1 MSIMR
6 PPNRY
11 EQNGK
16 LIMELKHK
24 RVSADDPTVSHRQR
38 RIAVLALFAA
48 LAAGLI
54 EMAAQLW
61 PLDNLGADSG
71 SIVVRLFIY
80 AAVAVL
86 IVLFSQGREW
96 ARMTL
101 LVGLGVI
108 GTASLILEPL
118 AWLFDEPDFGA
129 FFAALDLPGA
139 VILFSRLAHIAAVF
153 VGVFAMIKLRPTRK
167 RASQSRRRAS

>member
-1 MSIMR
+1 M
-6 PPNRY
+6 
-11 EQNGK
+11 EQKQHYAAGND
-16 LIMELKHK
+16 
-24 RVSADDPTVSHRQR
+24 SPTSHRHR

-48 LAAGLI
+48 LAAGLV
-54 EMAAQLW
+54 EMVAHLW
-61 PLDNLGADSG
+61 PLDNLGVDSG

-86 IVLFSQGREW
+86 IVLFAQGREW

-118 AWLFDEPDFGA
+118 AWLFGEPDFGA
-129 FFAALDLPGA
+129 FFAALDFPGA
-139 VILFSRLAHIAAVF
+139 VILLSRLAHIAAVF

-167 RASQSRRRAS
+167 SAGHDRRLVR

>member
-1 MSIMR
+1 M
-6 PPNRY
+6 
-11 EQNGK
+11 EQNQQQASTGD
-16 LIMELKHK
+16 
-24 RVSADDPTVSHRQR
+24 SPAFHRQR

-48 LAAGLI
+48 LAAGLV
-54 EMAAQLW
+54 EMVAQLW

-86 IVLFSQGREW
+86 IVLFSQGWEW

-108 GTASLILEPL
+108 GTASLVLEPL

-139 VILFSRLAHIAAVF
+139 VILFSRIAHIAAVA
-153 VGVFAMIKLRPTRK
+153 VGVFAMVKLRPARK
-167 RASQSRRRAS
+167 RAGHSRIRVR